1 MARVARRRIVSAT
14 GYGDLISSFV
24 LVVPLLLA
32 YDLGVLLS
40 STINGADF
48 ITRGMLALCGHQR
61 LPYLVM
67 HASIA
72 IVFLMWLYRSGRQR
86 TWSIDVALPMI
97 VEAAVYALTLG
108 AAVSLVVHNVLGLG
122 VRATHGVIQAVVA
135 ALGAGVHEEL
145 VFRLG
150 LFAGGAALLRHLGAS
165 PRLAWICALIIS
177 SLAFAAAHH
186 LGIYGEAWSLDV
198 VAFRTLAGIA
208 FAAIFWYRSFAH
220 AVYAHVLYDLY
231 VTLVAN

>member
-67 HASIA
+67 HSSIA

-108 AAVSLVVHNVLGLG
+108 AAVSLVDNEEMGYLKDIERLIK
-122 VRATHGVIQAVVA
+122 RSIARVVVEDFVMPETA
-135 ALGAGVHEEL
+135 ASHVGMDDED
-145 VFRLG
+145 RRPPRP
-150 LFAGGAALLRHLGAS
+150 AGGRNPPNRSTPRRADAPRKPSAPGGGKPARGGAPVRHGARPSAALLGTKKGS
-165 PRLAWICALIIS
+165 
-177 SLAFAAAHH
+177 
-186 LGIYGEAWSLDV
+186 
-198 VAFRTLAGIA
+198 
-208 FAAIFWYRSFAH
+208 
-220 AVYAHVLYDLY
+220 
-231 VTLVAN
+231 